1 MPELRPGRSKLDGL
15 WGLTGFGTLALV
27 GSMVGLPWV
36 FDSSLALGLMSQM
49 GIAIVAC
56 LSYHLLLGQG
66 GLLSFGHAVYTG
78 LGAYLAIHALKAV
91 GAGDLALPV
100 SLIPLVGGLAGLG
113 VAAVLGHVTT
123 ARAGT
128 PFAMITLGVGEMV
141 LALALMF
148 PAVFGGEAGVSA
160 DRVVGPPLLG
170 ITFGPPGQVY
180 TLLALYT
187 LACLALV
194 RAFTATPLGRLL
206 NAVRDNPLRVGFLG
220 HDPRMVRYLAFLVAG
235 FVAGV
240 SGGMAALHFEL
251 VSTEVLS
258 ASRSGAYLL
267 FTFLGGVAHLGG
279 AVAGGVLMV
288 LATVVWSKFTQAWML
303 YLGCFFM
310 LIILAAPQGLVG
322 GLLGLGQ
329 RLRAGGPW
337 PSRRVWGPAL
347 AGAVLAALG
356 LGALVEMAY
365 HLQLASALGPGLSR
379 LGVGLDVS
387 RPLHW
392 LTAGGL
398 ALVGLTL
405 LAQARRGM
413 ASAPSQPATRAAVA
427 STVLGSLPP
436 RSSLVSPAGEGVTT
450 STGRMQ
456 GRAAPALP
464 VASGPTCDAP
474 VVLSVK
480 GLGKRFGRTEV
491 LRGLNLSVRQGERL
505 AVIGPNGA
513 GKSTLFHLLSGHLA
527 PSVGEI
533 HLPAAAPGRRVQG
546 RPPHALHRLGLAR
559 SFQISQLFG
568 RLSVHDHLRCAALW
582 PLGHRYTAWRR
593 LDALHDVTRRADEVM
608 ALIRLSHRR
617 DVPAMHLSY
626 AEQRALDIGLALVSD
641 APVLLLDEPT
651 AGMSRSETEA
661 FLGLLREA
669 TAGRTLLVVE
679 HDMSVV
685 FALADRI
692 AVLVQGE
699 LLALDTPQ
707 AVRADP
713 RVRAAYLGSWDAGA

>member
-1 MPELRPGRSKLDGL
+1 MPEFRPGRPKSDGFF
-15 WGLTGFGTLALV
+15 GLSGFGTLALV
-27 GSMVGLPWV
+27 GGMVGLPWM
-36 FDSSLALGLMSQM
+36 FDGSLALGLMSQM

-78 LGAYLAIHALKAV
+78 LGAYLAIHVLKAV
-91 GAGDLALPV
+91 GAGGLFLPV
-100 SLIPLVGGLAGLG
+100 SLIPLVGGLAGLA

-148 PAVFGGEAGVSA
+148 PGVFGGEAGVSA
-160 DRVVGPPLLG
+160 DRVVGPPVLG

-180 TLLALYT
+180 GLLALYT

-220 HDPRMVRYLAFLVAG
+220 HDPHVVRYLAFLVAG

-279 AVAGGVLMV
+279 AVVGGVLMV

-303 YLGCFFM
+303 YLGCLFM
-310 LIILAAPQGLVG
+310 LLILAAPQGLVG
-322 GLLGLGQ
+322 GLLGLLE

-337 PSRRVWGPAL
+337 PARRVWGPML
-347 AGAVLAALG
+347 AGAALAALG

-365 HLQLASALGPGLSR
+365 HLQLAPVLGSGLSR

-387 RPLHW
+387 RSSHW
-392 LTAGGL
+392 LSAGAL

-405 LAQARRGM
+405 LVRARRGM
-413 ASAPSQPATRAAVA
+413 ASASPQPTIRGAVA
-427 STVLGSLPP
+427 ATVSGSNLPRP
-436 RSSLVSPAGEGVTT
+436 ELLSPAGEDVRPSASSRHGV
-450 STGRMQ
+450 
-456 GRAAPALP
+456 AAPA
-464 VASGPTCDAP
+464 VSGPTSDAP

-513 GKSTLFHLLSGHLA
+513 GKSTLFHLLSGHLS
-527 PSVGEI
+527 PSMGEI
-533 HLPAAAPGRRVQG
+533 RLPAVAPGWRVEG
-546 RPPHALHRLGLAR
+546 RTPHALHRLGLAR

-582 PLGHRYTAWRR
+582 SLGHRYTAWRR
-593 LDALHDVTRRADEVM
+593 LDSLHDVTRRADEVM
-608 ALIRLSHRR
+608 ALIRLCHRR
-617 DVPAMHLSY
+617 DVQAMHLSY
-626 AEQRALDIGLALVSD
+626 AEQRALDIGLALASD

-699 LLALDTPQ
+699 LLALDTPE

-713 RVRAAYLGSWDAGA
+713 RVRAAYLGGWDAGA